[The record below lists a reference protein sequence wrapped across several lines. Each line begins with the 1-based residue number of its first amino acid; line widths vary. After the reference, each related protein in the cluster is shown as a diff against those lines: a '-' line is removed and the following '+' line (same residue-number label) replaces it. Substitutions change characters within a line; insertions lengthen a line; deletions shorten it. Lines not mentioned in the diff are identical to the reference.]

1 MKKKLKLKKF
11 VLPMF
16 YSIFVIATVISVYYI
31 SNEEVEPD
39 EITYVSSAILNN
51 DIPVVNTE
59 VLIKKP
65 YLSDKVTLGKSYYD
79 YQADEESQKKAII
92 THENT
97 YMQNSGVDYI
107 SEETFEVVVILDGNV
122 ISVSE
127 EELLGKVIE
136 IRHENDIISTY
147 QSLSETNVKKGD
159 HVKQGQV
166 IGKSGTSEIN
176 KDFKNCLHFELYI
189 NAAIVNPEAN
199 YEKNIKEFKNQ

>member
-11 VLPMF
+11 VLPMV

-31 SNEEVEPD
+31 SNRKEEPD
-39 EITYVSSAILNN
+39 EITYVSSSILNN

-65 YLSDKVTLGKSYYD
+65 YLSEKVTIGKTFYD
-79 YQADEESQKKAII
+79 YQADEETQKKAIV

-107 SEETFEVVVILDGNV
+107 SDESFDIVAILDGEV
-122 ISVSE
+122 ISVTE

-147 QSLSETNVKKGD
+147 QSLSETSIKKGN
-159 HVKQGQV
+159 HVTQGQV

-176 KDFKNCLHFELYI
+176 KEYKNCLHFELYI
-189 NAAIVNPEAN
+189 NASIVNPETH
-199 YEKNIKEFKNQ
+199 YEKNIKEFKN

>member
-11 VLPMF
+11 VLPMV

-31 SNEEVEPD
+31 SNRKEEPD
-39 EITYVSSAILNN
+39 EITYVSSSILNN

-65 YLSDKVTLGKSYYD
+65 YLSEKVTIGKTFYD
-79 YQADEESQKKAII
+79 YQADEETQKKAIV

-107 SEETFEVVVILDGNV
+107 SDESFDIVAILDGEV
-122 ISVSE
+122 ISVTE

-147 QSLSETNVKKGD
+147 QSLSETSIKKGD
-159 HVKQGQV
+159 HVTQGQV

-176 KDFKNCLHFELYI
+176 KEYKNCLHFELYI
-189 NAAIVNPEAN
+189 NASIVNPETH
-199 YEKNIKEFKNQ
+199 YEKNIKEFKN